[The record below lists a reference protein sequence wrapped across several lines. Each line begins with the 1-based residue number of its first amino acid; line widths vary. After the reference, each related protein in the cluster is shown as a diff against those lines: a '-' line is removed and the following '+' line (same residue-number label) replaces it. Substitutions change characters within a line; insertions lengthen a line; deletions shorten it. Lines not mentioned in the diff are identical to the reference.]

1 MHGRIYTAKAREG
14 RERCLCMDAFIPR
27 RPGKAEKVLIQYEI
41 MQIIELPGWAGWIA
55 MDADGRWWCYE
66 AEPQLHD
73 HGWYENEVG
82 RSQRV
87 YPVDRDPIDW
97 QLSLQKLTGKTD

>member
-1 MHGRIYTAKAREG
+1 
-14 RERCLCMDAFIPR
+14 MDAFIPR
-27 RPGKAEKVLIQYEI
+27 RPGKAESGAYAWTHLYREGQGRPKRVLIQYEI
-41 MQIIELPGWAGWIA
+41 MQIIELPDWAGWIA

-97 QLSLQKLTGKTD
+97 QLSLQKLTGKTG